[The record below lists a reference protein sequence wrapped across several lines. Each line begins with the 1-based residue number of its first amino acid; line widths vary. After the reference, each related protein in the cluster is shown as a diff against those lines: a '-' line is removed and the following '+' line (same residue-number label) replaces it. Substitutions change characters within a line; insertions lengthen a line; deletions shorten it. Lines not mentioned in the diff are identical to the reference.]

1 MLDASSQID
10 YANDSQQHSSDTVE
24 AMNAHFDPAL
34 QAETIPHAAPIER
47 SRYRRSRSGDP
58 VAIVGALLFAVGAVG
73 AFSFMSP
80 HFVHKE
86 KREPIVVTMLALPDE
101 PPPAEAPPPPPT
113 DAPPPQAVISAPVP
127 IVLTP
132 AQPVIQAPAITAPVS
147 APAPKPAAPAAVA
160 ARGPENLGELSA
172 KMISATPPKFPLESR
187 RTHEEGIVV
196 LSVLLSTDGR
206 VADVSITKSSG
217 FARLDRAALD
227 AVRDWRWSPLMRDG
241 NAVMVRGVV
250 TIPFILQR
258 GGREGPGRH
267 GRGHGGED
275 RNDRRDGDG
284 RNDRPGPDSDHI

>member
-1 MLDASSQID
+1 MLDAFRDID
-10 YANDSQQHSSDTVE
+10 YANESQHQSTETVGV
-24 AMNAHFDPAL
+24 MNAHFDPAL
-34 QAETIPHAAPIER
+34 RPDTIQHATPTER
-47 SRYRRSRSGDP
+47 SRYRRSRGGDP

-73 AFSFMSP
+73 AFAFMNP
-80 HFVHKE
+80 HFVRKE
-86 KREPIVVTMLALPDE
+86 KREPIVVAMLALPDD
-101 PPPAEAPPPPPT
+101 PPPAEAPPPPP

-127 IVLTP
+127 IVMTP
-132 AQPVIQAPAITAPVS
+132 AQPVIQAPAIMVPIS

-206 VADVSITKSSG
+206 VADVSIAKSSG

-241 NAVMVRGVV
+241 NPVMVRGMV

-258 GGREGPGRH
+258 GGRDGLRRH

-275 RNDRRDGDG
+275 RNDRRDGGG
-284 RNDRPGPDSDHI
+284 RDDRPEPASDTI